1 MVMCLASMIAEARK
15 AYNHLGQ
22 LAQHELKESEPSWRS
37 EGYAKDS
44 YVEILD
50 HNHGESR
57 IRRCNDAE
65 LDVVL
70 VSRRSSSS
78 ICHEPNEELG

>member
-1 MVMCLASMIAEARK
+1 MVMCLASVLAEAHK
-15 AYNHLGQ
+15 AYTHSGQ

-44 YVEILD
+44 HVEILD

-57 IRRCNDAE
+57 IRCCNDAE
-65 LDVVL
+65 LDIVL

-78 ICHEPNEELG
+78 ICYRPNEELG